1 MTHANRDALPTP
13 NMSDATAAALLS
25 VLEPGEGVEQI
36 VLAVGCC
43 LVLTERRCCW
53 SAKVPTIGPKTGV
66 GSWPTDGRLR
76 LHLEAGPNDSARLSI
91 TREGRSASVFLR
103 TTRSEQARSLV
114 ATVRQRAQA
123 A

>member
-1 MTHANRDALPTP
+1 
-13 NMSDATAAALLS
+13 MSDATAAALLS
-25 VLEPGEGVEQI
+25 VLEPSEGVEQI

-43 LVLTERRCCW
+43 LVLTERRLLLVREG
-53 SAKVPTIGPKTGV
+53 AHHRPKTGV

-91 TREGRSASVFLR
+91 VREGRSASVFLR
-103 TTRSEQARSLV
+103 TTRIRQARSL
-114 ATVRQRAQA
+114 AAAVRQRVEA